1 MVFISDFFTAL
12 QYSVRSSLILRNQ
25 SHRSSKQT
33 YVAFALA
40 GSFRGDLIRPPSPV
54 WRHHVDI
61 SPMASAQADPR
72 WEVIASQG
80 CLSHSVSAVFNPLQC
95 SALSNDCSEFWFRD
109 EAGSEE
115 RGSRVFFFFLVISA
129 LPKYLVPDPFQF
141 RFLLCHSVLILQQRP
156 RLYPLIQ
163 KKDHAKS
170 PKCLWL
176 IPCKP
181 CIAWQA
187 PTHLST
193 FGKVSQS
200 PWGLQRGLSESSLT
214 DQQLQGLTTS
224 RAVCVKH
231 SSSNT
236 GN

>member
-95 SALSNDCSEFWFRD
+95 SALSNDCSEFCFRD
-109 EAGSEE
+109 EARSEE
-115 RGSRVFFFFLVISA
+115 RGSRVFFFSWSFLPCRNIWFQILSNSDSYCVILSLFYNSA
-129 LPKYLVPDPFQF
+129 LGFTLSF
-141 RFLLCHSVLILQQRP
+141 RR
-156 RLYPLIQ
+156 RTMQ
-163 KKDHAKS
+163 KVQNACD
-170 PKCLWL
+170 
-176 IPCKP
+176 
-181 CIAWQA
+181 
-187 PTHLST
+187 
-193 FGKVSQS
+193 
-200 PWGLQRGLSESSLT
+200 
-214 DQQLQGLTTS
+214 
-224 RAVCVKH
+224 
-231 SSSNT
+231 
-236 GN
+236 